1 MVQRIIPGSQLLEG
15 EEAGGE
21 MSEEAD
27 YNSVN
32 EGGRRGKTDSGRIL
46 YSSS

>member
-32 EGGRRGKTDSGRIL
+32 EG
-46 YSSS
+46 